1 MGCGK
6 DFTPPLPSADF
17 SLSISPSTQSIQ
29 AGSHQQLSVMATA
42 LNGFTATVSITFS
55 GLPSEV
61 TAPTNVVLTPGVS
74 ATVTLSAAANAP
86 VGSATITVHGV
97 AGSLTHTTD
106 ILLNVTAPADF
117 SLTPSVSAISIQ
129 AGGAT
134 QQVALSLTGIQGFT
148 SPVMVMATGIPA
160 GVTVNPAVLSLSPGT
175 TGEIAFS
182 AARSTEGG
190 VSTITLTGTSGSLT
204 HTVAL
209 MLSVTAPAADFT
221 LSTSPAEITL
231 QAAGSTQFSV
241 MASPLSGF
249 NTGVS
254 VSISGLPPGVT
265 ANPSTFSLGAGA
277 PQTISLTAA
286 ANAALGA
293 SSLTLTGTAAQLT
306 HSLVIPLTILV
317 QPTLTINVY
326 PATFNLAPGLS
337 QTLTISAT
345 DSNALSKTIDVTL
358 EGLPVGIS
366 ASPSSLSLASG
377 STQQLVFTAG
387 SDFTLSGSATLAASV
402 DEVTQQQMLVLNA
415 LPVATSMVTDGLMAY
430 FPINEGQ
437 GTTIGDVSGNGYLG
451 TFGGSG
457 NLWTSAGVSLN
468 GNGWI
473 DLPADLNSAQTI
485 QMWIDV
491 PTLGPSAAQ
500 TLVGTTANGTGNALS
515 WVLNN
520 QAFAL
525 WLSGGSGSVAATP
538 LMGSATSAFVEGSS
552 SLNTTDQFWINGDQA
567 YIREPSISAVAG
579 LVLGG
584 HLQLGAGEGI
594 NNLSGTV
601 GPIAFYNRPLT
612 SVEIAQNSAFFNQ
625 LQQSRGA
632 ETQEGNSSSQNQFI
646 AMGDSIT
653 FGFDAGRPYCEEL
666 IEPAFNAQCLGY
678 IGQITALGVQ
688 QAPQFAN
695 YYDTQAKQ
703 NIFFDWYVSNDV
715 ANGIPASQTIQNQQ
729 TTCSEIKQV
738 YPGWKVVVGTMMSRF
753 FAGVDLDPEKNA
765 MNDLIRQGA
774 TTTNDACDGYID
786 VAADPNLGADGA
798 YAGPYFADMT
808 HPTDLG
814 ELEIAG
820 IVTRYINSMA
830 GATPVAPTVQSAATY
845 IMTTAD
851 NYINATVGGDA
862 EWVLPECIGLTG
874 KVYTITNQG
883 TGNVSLVGTG
893 SESITGN
900 ATIAP
905 NATASFQ
912 INLISD
918 ATGGCSWA
926 RN

>member
-1 MGCGK
+1 MIA
-6 DFTPPLPSADF
+6 TP
-17 SLSISPSTQSIQ
+17 
-29 AGSHQQLSVMATA
+29 
-42 LNGFTATVSITFS
+42 LNGFNATVSITFS

-61 TAPTNVVLTPGVS
+61 TAPPNVVLTPGVS
-74 ATVTLSAAANAP
+74 ATVTLSAAANAS
-86 VGSATITVHGV
+86 VGSATIIIQ
-97 AGSLTHTTD
+97 GSSGTLIRTAD
-106 ILLNVTAPADF
+106 VQLNVTAPADF

-134 QQVALSLTGIQGFT
+134 QQVALSLAGIQGFT
-148 SPVMVMATGIPA
+148 SPVMVTATGAPA
-160 GVTVNPAVLSLSPGT
+160 GVTVNPAVLSVSPGQ
-175 TGEIAFS
+175 TGEITFS
-182 AARSTEGG
+182 AARSAEVGA
-190 VSTITLTGTSGSLT
+190 STITLTGTSGSLT

-209 MLSVTAPAADFT
+209 MLSVTAAADFT
-221 LSTSPAEITL
+221 LSTSPAEIAV

-241 MASPLSGF
+241 LASPLGGF
-249 NTGVS
+249 NAGVS
-254 VSISGLPPGVT
+254 VSISGLPQGVT
-265 ANPSTFSLGAGA
+265 ATPSTFSLVAGV

-293 SSLTLTGTAAQLT
+293 SNLTLTGVAAQLT
-306 HSLVIPLTILV
+306 HTIVTPLTVLL

-345 DSNALSKTIDVTL
+345 DSNALSKTIAVAL

-366 ASPSSLSLASG
+366 ASPSSLSLAPG
-377 STQQLVFTAG
+377 VAQQLVFTAA
-387 SDFTLSGSATLAASV
+387 SNFTLSGSANLQASV
-402 DEVTQQQMLVLNA
+402 DDVTQQQELVLNA

-430 FPINEGQ
+430 FPVNEGQ

-457 NLWTSAGVSLN
+457 NLWTNAGVSFN

-473 DLPADLNSAQTI
+473 DLPADLNAAETI

-491 PTLGPSAAQ
+491 PTSGPSAAQ

-515 WVLNN
+515 WVLTN

-538 LMGSATSAFVEGSS
+538 FMGSATSTFVEGSS
-552 SLNTTDQFWINGDQA
+552 SLNTIDQFWINGDQA
-567 YIREPSISAVAG
+567 YIREPTISAVAG

-584 HLQLGAGEGI
+584 HLQVGAGEGI

-612 SVEIAQNSAFFNQ
+612 STEIAQNSAFFNQ

-632 ETQEGNSSSQNQFI
+632 ETQEGNSSNQNQFI

-666 IEPAFNAQCLGY
+666 TEPTFNAQCLGY
-678 IGQITALGVQ
+678 IGQTTPLGVL

-703 NIFFDWYVSNDV
+703 NIFFDWYVTNDV
-715 ANGIPASQTIQNQQ
+715 SNGIPASQTIQNQQ
-729 TTCSEIKQV
+729 TGCSEIKQV

-753 FAGVDLDPEKNA
+753 FAGVDLDPAKNA
-765 MNDLIRQGA
+765 MNDLIRQSAA
-774 TTTNDACDGYID
+774 TTSDACDGYID
-786 VAADPNLGADGA
+786 MAADPNLGADGA

-814 ELEIAG
+814 ESEIAG

-830 GATPVAPTVQSAATY
+830 GATSTAPTVQSASTY
-845 IMTTAD
+845 TMTSAD
-851 NYINATVGGDA
+851 NYIDATVNGDA

-883 TGNVSLVGTG
+883 TGTLSLVGSG
-893 SESITGN
+893 SEGITGN
-900 ATIAP
+900 AMIAP

-918 ATGGCSWA
+918 ATAGCSWV